1 MNYSDEACI
10 KIDILMQKAMADF
23 SRIKTQQFA
32 SQGLTSQQVSVLL
45 LLDTHGPLKV
55 SSIAENLNMADS
67 NVSNICSRLEKMDL
81 VERKRT
87 KEDMR
92 TVFVGLTEQSNEKI
106 KDVKKAVYDFRL
118 RLSESLKK
126 EDFDDICKGLTKLNE
141 LLELFNN
148 DNYEYLIG
156 V

>member
-1 MNYSDEACI
+1 VNYSDEACI
-10 KIDILMQKAMADF
+10 KIDFLMQKAMADF

-45 LLDTHGPLKV
+45 LLDKHGPLKV

-106 KDVKKAVYDFRL
+106 KDVKKSVYDFRL

-148 DNYEYLIG
+148 DN
-156 V
+156 

>member
-10 KIDILMQKAMADF
+10 KIDFLMQKAMADF

-45 LLDTHGPLKV
+45 LLDKHGPLKV

-106 KDVKKAVYDFRL
+106 KDVKKSVYDFRL

-148 DNYEYLIG
+148 DN
-156 V
+156 

>member
-10 KIDILMQKAMADF
+10 KIDILMQNAMADF

-106 KDVKKAVYDFRL
+106 RDVKKAVYDFRL

-141 LLELFNN
+141 LLELFSN
-148 DNYEYLIG
+148 DN
-156 V
+156 